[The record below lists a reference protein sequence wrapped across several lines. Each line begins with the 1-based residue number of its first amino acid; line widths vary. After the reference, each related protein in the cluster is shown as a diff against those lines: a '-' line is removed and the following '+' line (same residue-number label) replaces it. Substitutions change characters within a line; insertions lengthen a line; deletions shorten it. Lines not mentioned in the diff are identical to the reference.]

1 MNVSHENAVRLQ
13 GLFDEVWLRVRG
25 GWVPEGVDHEDLPA
39 NIYPGDMAREEWVW
53 TVFMNGRD
61 VLIIT
66 HDDLVESFSDM
77 VNFGNAVKESVCLLN
92 PAQRGEFL
100 LVPDALAEKCLA
112 LGTLA

>member
-1 MNVSHENAVRLQ
+1 MKLSHDVVEKLQ
-13 GLFDEVWLRVRG
+13 EIFDESWSRVRAG
-25 GWVPEGVDHEDLPA
+25 ARPVCVLPEDLPV
-39 NIYPGDMAREEWVW
+39 NLHPGDMAREEWVW
-53 TVFMNGRD
+53 TLYMNTHD

-77 VNFGNAVKESVCLLN
+77 VNFGSAVKESVCLLN